1 MITKYPGSY
10 FMSASYIMEA
20 VRGLFCFYGMKVAL
34 FKKSSCCKVGIGQ
47 QAQAQCNRLAF
58 RVLRPSQPGIFH
70 FLIVKFS
77 YFFIRFLYFICPQ

>member
-58 RVLRPSQPGIFH
+58 RVLTQGRRNGGGEGGHIPPSFG
-70 FLIVKFS
+70 
-77 YFFIRFLYFICPQ
+77 